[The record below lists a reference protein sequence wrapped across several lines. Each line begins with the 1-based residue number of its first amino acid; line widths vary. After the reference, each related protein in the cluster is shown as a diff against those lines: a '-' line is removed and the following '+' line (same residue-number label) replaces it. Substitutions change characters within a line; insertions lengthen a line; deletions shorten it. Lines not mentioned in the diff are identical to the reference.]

1 LKQALRGGTL
11 VAHGDGSQ
19 TRDYVYVDDVVS
31 ALVASATAPNINGRV
46 INVGSGVETSARGLI
61 KSVLDVTGGKA
72 EVIYNAQTSGG
83 VSHMRAD
90 LSLAKEKLGYR
101 PSIKLEDGLR
111 LTMKR
116 DSRFK

>member
-1 LKQALRGGTL
+1 
-11 VAHGDGSQ
+11 
-19 TRDYVYVDDVVS
+19 VDDVVS
-31 ALVASATAPNINGRV
+31 ALVAAATAPNVNGLV
-46 INVGSGVETSARGLI
+46 INVGSGVETSVRDLI
-61 KSVLDVTGGKA
+61 KSVLDVTNSTA

-101 PSIKLEDGLR
+101 PSLKLEDGLR

-116 DSRFK
+116 DNRFK